1 VGKLWE
7 GAGGRER
14 GKERDIGVAGAAARA
29 LLLLLV
35 LDGREAPI
43 KTITNRPTGHRLGTT
58 GTGRPKYDLYY
69 DRILPFRIRSGR
81 ARERDMLS
89 NQERR
94 QPWELSAL

>member
-58 GTGRPKYDLYY
+58 GTGATK
-69 DRILPFRIRSGR
+69 IRSLLR
-81 ARERDMLS
+81 PHPSLPY
-89 NQERR
+89 QE
-94 QPWELSAL
+94 Q